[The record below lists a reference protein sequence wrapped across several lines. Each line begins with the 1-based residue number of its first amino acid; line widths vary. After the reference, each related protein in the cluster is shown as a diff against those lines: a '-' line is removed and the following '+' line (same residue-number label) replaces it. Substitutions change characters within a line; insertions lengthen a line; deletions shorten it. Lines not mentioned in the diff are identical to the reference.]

1 MPNLTCQVSR
11 SAIVFIDPQ
20 VADYQSL
27 IAGVKPGTEVV
38 VLEGD
43 KDAIEQITEILA
55 CRTNIESIHIVSH
68 GAPGSLQLGNGRFSE
83 DNLSAYSQQL
93 QGWQSAFSQD
103 AEILIYGCN
112 VASVSRVCP
121 TVRRGFKPPSHSAI
135 RLKPTGENSFLQS
148 SEEDFRYE
156 TGNSF
161 PGGIV
166 EETRDLDAG
175 LERDGFTFIKR
186 IAQLTNT
193 NVAASKN
200 LTGNATKGGDWEL
213 EATTGE
219 IQTPLVFEAEV
230 LASYEYVLN
239 SFSGATN
246 FGVGTTP
253 RGINVGNFNAD
264 TFPDLVVT
272 NQNSDN
278 ISILLGD
285 GTGSFGTATNF
296 AVGSNPVFVTSGLFN
311 NDNFPDLTVAN
322 ASGNISILL
331 GNGTGGFGTAT
342 NFTAGNTP
350 ISIATGNFNADNFL
364 DLAVVNANPAGTG
377 TVSILLGNGT
387 GSFDA
392 APNIIV
398 GLIPGAVVVGNFNAD
413 SFADLAVANSFSN
426 NISIVL
432 GNGSGGFSAPTN
444 FGAGTN
450 PNSLALGDFNA
461 DNLSDIAVVNGG
473 SNNVS
478 ILLGNGTGGFGTA
491 TNFSAGTGL
500 EGIVAKDFSGD
511 GKLDLAVSGT
521 NGVAILAGNGNG
533 GFSTPINFAAGTDPI
548 SIVAGNFNA
557 DTFPDLAVAN
567 NSSDNVSI
575 LLNTPTKVSFVTPPV
590 GNTYNINEGAAD
602 TVINVPVTISNSSSF
617 GDVIVPIS
625 IDPSSTATQGADYT
639 LSTTSLTF
647 PANTTNLTQNI
658 AVTIKADNIVDSN
671 EQIVLNFGTITGG
684 TAVTGSSIGSSDR
697 ARISIL
703 DRNSFYTIAAN
714 PPTISEGNS
723 GTTPVAFTITSN
735 GSTEIASTVD
745 YTIGG
750 TATNGSDYNNI
761 GGTSG
766 ATAATGKITF
776 SAGETSKTITL
787 DVLGDADIEG
797 DETVSI
803 ALSNPVSQGG
813 TTPTITTVTAIATI
827 ANDDTAGITVN
838 PTAITTTETGGTA
851 QFTVKLNAKPSA
863 NVTIGLSSD
872 NLAEGAVS
880 TNSLTFTPANW
891 NVEQTVTVT
900 GVDDFVADGNQSY
913 NIITA
918 PAASTDL
925 NFNTLNPDD
934 VAVTNSDNETPG
946 ITVNP
951 TAGLITTEAGSTGGT
966 AKFSVVL
973 NTQPTASVTIAL
985 NSDNLAEGSVST
997 NSITFTTANWNVP
1010 QEITVTGVDDSIAD
1024 GDINYKIIT
1033 ANAVST
1039 DANYNLEVADVS
1051 LTNKDNDT
1059 AGVIVNPTETAA
1071 TEGGAAGSYTVAL
1084 KSQPTAL
1091 VTVNLTTGEQIES
1104 IAPLTFTPNNWNTA
1118 QTVTVK
1124 AVDDAI
1130 VEGAQVGNVTHSVTS
1145 TDLKYNGI
1153 AIAGVTV
1160 AIADNDVPPPTP
1172 TPTPPTPTPPT
1183 PTPPT
1188 PTPPT
1193 PTPPT

>member
-1 MPNLTCQVSR
+1 MPNLNCQVYR

-38 VLEGD
+38 VLDGD
-43 KDAIEQITEILA
+43 KDAIDQITQVLG

-68 GAPGSLQLGNGRFSE
+68 GAPGSLKLGRGGLSL
-83 DNLSAYSQQL
+83 DNLEAYSEQL
-93 QGWQSAFSQD
+93 QEWPSALTDSAD
-103 AEILIYGCN
+103 ILIYGCN

-121 TVRRGFKPPSHSAI
+121 TIHRGFKPPSHSAS

-148 SEEDFRYE
+148 SSEDFRYE

-213 EATTGE
+213 EVTTGE
-219 IQTPLVFEAEV
+219 IKTSLVFEAEV

-392 APNIIV
+392 APNVIV
-398 GLIPGAVVVGNFNAD
+398 GLIPAAVVVGNFNAD
-413 SFADLAVANSFSN
+413 TFPDLAVVNSVSN

-450 PNSLALGDFNA
+450 PNSLALGDFNG

-511 GKLDLAVSGT
+511 GKLDLAVRGT

-966 AKFSVVL
+966 LSFQLS
-973 NTQPTASVTIAL
+973 
-985 NSDNLAEGSVST
+985 
-997 NSITFTTANWNVP
+997 
-1010 QEITVTGVDDSIAD
+1010 
-1024 GDINYKIIT
+1024 
-1033 ANAVST
+1033 
-1039 DANYNLEVADVS
+1039 
-1051 LTNKDNDT
+1051 
-1059 AGVIVNPTETAA
+1059 
-1071 TEGGAAGSYTVAL
+1071 
-1084 KSQPTAL
+1084 
-1091 VTVNLTTGEQIES
+1091 
-1104 IAPLTFTPNNWNTA
+1104 
-1118 QTVTVK
+1118 
-1124 AVDDAI
+1124 
-1130 VEGAQVGNVTHSVTS
+1130 
-1145 TDLKYNGI
+1145 
-1153 AIAGVTV
+1153 
-1160 AIADNDVPPPTP
+1160 
-1172 TPTPPTPTPPT
+1172 
-1183 PTPPT
+1183 
-1188 PTPPT
+1188 
-1193 PTPPT
+1193 